1 MLTPGQEDMEEG
13 YLAPAPA
20 SINNNQQPGPGDSW
34 ESSPEGDL
42 LMERPDSPRSL
53 SPEDTDIVHSAA
65 SDLVMHAAASAASAQ
80 HALTPGLVSV
90 SPGAQHQVKHYQQII
105 LSSVKFLAPKGA

>member
-1 MLTPGQEDMEEG
+1 M
-13 YLAPAPA
+13 
-20 SINNNQQPGPGDSW
+20 GPGSW
-34 ESSPEGDL
+34 ARESSPEADL

-65 SDLVMHAAASAASAQ
+65 SDLVMHAAASATSGQ

-90 SPGAQHQVKHYQQII
+90 SPGAQVKYYQQII
-105 LSSVKFLAPKGA
+105 LY